1 MSGSKVDHSGDSRKS
16 LAYVFECRLF
26 GKMVRSIPSQLC
38 VAGREG
44 ESGAVIHY
52 SLAARTASMDCEDT
66 RRAAAALDG
75 ALVSLL
81 KNVASR

>member
-1 MSGSKVDHSGDSRKS
+1 MSGSRADHSGDARKS

-26 GKMVRSIPSQLC
+26 GKMARSVPSQLC

-44 ESGAVIHY
+44 GNGAVIHY
-52 SLAARTASMDCEDT
+52 SLAARAAGMDCEDT
-66 RRAAAALDG
+66 RKAAAALDG

-81 KNVASR
+81 KNVAAR

>member
-1 MSGSKVDHSGDSRKS
+1 MSGSRVDRTNEVRKS
-16 LAYVFECRLF
+16 LAYVFECRLL
-26 GKMVRSIPSQLC
+26 GSMARSVPSQLC

-44 ESGAVIHY
+44 GNGAVIHY
-52 SLAARTASMDCEDT
+52 NLAARAAAMDCEDA
-66 RRAAAALDG
+66 RKAAAALDG

>member
-1 MSGSKVDHSGDSRKS
+1 
-16 LAYVFECRLF
+16 
-26 GKMVRSIPSQLC
+26 MVRSVPSQLC

-44 ESGAVIHY
+44 GNGAVIHY
-52 SLAARTASMDCEDT
+52 SLASRVAAVNCEDT
-66 RRAAAALDG
+66 RNAAAALDG